1 MRRLLAEAQ
10 GSADRL
16 SVVPDKQPRLIYLVA
31 ADRAEELERLR
42 EQFADEPRVEVVVD
56 RRERRRAAPPR
67 SQPLQRRALV
77 AERDPSRAVPDLPAD
92 GVRLVQPLEPVGR
105 VHETT
110 SLDELVTRSL
120 AAEPAAVSEL
130 WWRTGERVMTRLRLH
145 VGRRRADRS
154 TSQVLGR
161 ILDELPTYDPQDE
174 PLEDWLDDVV
184 DGFARAA

>member
-1 MRRLLAEAQ
+1 MT
-10 GSADRL
+10 
-16 SVVPDKQPRLIYLVA
+16 DKGPRLIYLVP
-31 ADRAEELERLR
+31 ADRAEALARLR
-42 EQFADEPRVEVVVD
+42 ERFADEPRVDVVVD
-56 RRERRRAAPPR
+56 RRERQRAAPPR
-67 SQPLQRRALV
+67 TQPLRHRAPV
-77 AERDPSRAVPDLPAD
+77 AERDPARALPDLPAD

-130 WWRTGERVMTRLRLH
+130 WWRTGERVMARLRLQ

-161 ILDELPTYDPQDE
+161 ILDELPAYDPLDE
-174 PLEDWLDDVV
+174 PLEEWLDEVV
-184 DGFARAA
+184 DRFARAA